1 MKEKILFP
9 IVSLF
14 IGACV
19 GGAVVYAI
27 DSNKIK
33 EKEDEIMEIQS
44 VLDEGRDAMIKTN
57 IYVNEFAKKLFIG
70 SFVDGNT
77 NAAVASKTLEALFP
91 ELLKLNKSLKRDC
104 TEYKNGAPVS
114 TTDEYGN
121 SNPVETLPEEKRILK

>member
-1 MKEKILFP
+1 MENKNHLTGNSYHYNHT
-9 IVSLF
+9 IVSLRDF
-14 IGACV
+14 LNNLSELDIQ
-19 GGAVVYAI
+19 
-27 DSNKIK
+27 
-33 EKEDEIMEIQS
+33 EDEIMEIQS

-57 IYVNEFAKKLFIG
+57 IYVNEFAKKLFIS

-91 ELLKLNKSLKRDC
+91 ELLKLNKSLKLDC

-114 TTDEYGN
+114 TKDEYGN

>member
-1 MKEKILFP
+1 MKEKILYS

-19 GGAVVYAI
+19 GGTVVYAI
-27 DSNKIK
+27 DTNKIK

-57 IYVNEFAKKLFIG
+57 IYVNEFAKKLFIS

-77 NAAVASKTLEALFP
+77 NAAVASKLPKFHGRRFLMRG
-91 ELLKLNKSLKRDC
+91 KLPISSRSSSFRD
-104 TEYKNGAPVS
+104 
-114 TTDEYGN
+114 
-121 SNPVETLPEEKRILK
+121 RW